1 MLRLVR
7 LVIVTFFH
15 TLWRRLRHGRARPTW
30 SFAFEAMVRYLRRDW
45 NETQTWEL
53 PRLRDDLNARPYPS
67 SVMKQLTLRDED
79 LGGVATR
86 WFVPPGASDDVVI
99 LYLHGGSFLYGSVR
113 TTHAD
118 VVARIALA
126 SGISTA
132 GIEYRLAPE
141 HPYPA
146 QLDDA
151 LSAFE
156 ALVASGR
163 QVLVSGDSAGGNLA
177 VALAIH
183 LRDHD
188 KTAPL
193 CLALISPW
201 CDLEMPGRS
210 FVDNDPF
217 DFGTREELVHHARM
231 FARDLALSDPR
242 ISPSRADLSNL
253 PPAIVIAGEAEI
265 PRDDI
270 LAFADA
276 LEAAGS
282 EVTRY
287 VATDMPHD
295 PPVFAAYHPA
305 AEECMRALGE
315 FLSVRAPAR
324 ARVSSS
330 RSQRPHP

>member
-1 MLRLVR
+1 MLRLLR
-7 LVIVTFFH
+7 LVIVTFFQ

-45 NETQTWEL
+45 NETQTWEF

-67 SVMKQLTLRDED
+67 SVMKLVTLLDEEV
-79 LGGVATR
+79 GGVPSR
-86 WFVPPGASDDVVI
+86 WFVPPGATDDRVI

-126 SGISTA
+126 SGISTL

-151 LSAFE
+151 LAAFE

-163 QVLVSGDSAGGNLA
+163 KVLVSGDSAGGNLA
-177 VALAIH
+177 VALAIQ
-183 LRDHD
+183 LRDRG
-188 KTAPL
+188 KKAPL
-193 CLALISPW
+193 ALALISPW

-210 FVDNDPF
+210 YFDNDPF
-217 DFGTREELVHHARM
+217 DFGTRADLLRHART
-231 FARDLALSDPR
+231 FAGDLAPSDPR
-242 ISPSRADLSNL
+242 ISPIHADLSDL
-253 PPAIVIAGEAEI
+253 PPTLVIAGEVEI
-265 PRDDI
+265 PRDDV

-276 LEAAGS
+276 LEAAGVA
-282 EVTRY
+282 VTRH
-287 VATDMPHD
+287 VAADMPHD
-295 PPVFAAYHPA
+295 PTLFAAYHPA
-305 AEECMRALGE
+305 AAECMRVLGK
-315 FLSVRAPAR
+315 FLSDGAPAR
-324 ARVSSS
+324 ARVASSQ
-330 RSQRPHP
+330 SQRPHP